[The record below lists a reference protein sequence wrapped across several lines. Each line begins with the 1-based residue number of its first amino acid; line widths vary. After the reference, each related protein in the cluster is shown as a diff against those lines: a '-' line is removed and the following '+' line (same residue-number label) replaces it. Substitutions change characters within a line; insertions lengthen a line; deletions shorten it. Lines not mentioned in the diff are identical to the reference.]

1 MDYLL
6 TIDGGGT
13 KTDVAV
19 ATLTGQVIAKL
30 RVGGTSLSHHSQAVV
45 SDTLAAACKQFP
57 ALLAHCRAVCAGFAS
72 AGVAANA
79 AWYRRMLGELLPAAA
94 IEVTTDADLALEGA
108 TNAGDGLLVIAGTGS
123 IALGRRG
130 GRTARAGG
138 EGPPADLGSGDW
150 IGRHA
155 VAACLLPA
163 PVARPYAALVHEL
176 ELVQRAVPIFERAGA
191 ALAALLQSCAGQLA
205 WPDAPAYAL
214 GGVVE
219 HVTAVRVALE
229 RNWGRPLLA
238 PHGTALDAA
247 LRRARALL
255 S

>member
-108 TNAGDGLLVIAGTGS
+108 TNAAIRTQCGPAPATD
-123 IALGRRG
+123 RG
-130 GRTARAGG
+130 ATATQCD
-138 EGPPADLGSGDW
+138 PA
-150 IGRHA
+150 
-155 VAACLLPA
+155 LPA
-163 PVARPYAALVHEL
+163 PA
-176 ELVQRAVPIFERAGA
+176 QRTP
-191 ALAALLQSCAGQLA
+191 
-205 WPDAPAYAL
+205 
-214 GGVVE
+214 
-219 HVTAVRVALE
+219 
-229 RNWGRPLLA
+229 
-238 PHGTALDAA
+238 
-247 LRRARALL
+247 
-255 S
+255 